1 MMLVA
6 ASQALVLVQLGLVV
20 GVVGGVLA
28 YLGRRAKA
36 TDPGVLRSI
45 RLAPQHHVHVVVI
58 EDRRLLIGTGPSAT
72 PTLLCDLTEKP
83 RAARETA
90 PRSDAPRTDG
100 PRSTPAPGPAGRP
113 RAGWDHG
120 G

>member
-1 MMLVA
+1 MTLLA

-20 GVVGGVLA
+20 AVVGGVLA
-28 YLGRRAKA
+28 YLGRRARA

-72 PTLLCDLTEKP
+72 PTLVCDLTEKP
-83 RAARETA
+83 RPARDAA
-90 PRSDAPRTDG
+90 PRPEGTRT
-100 PRSTPAPGPAGRP
+100 PPASAPAGRA